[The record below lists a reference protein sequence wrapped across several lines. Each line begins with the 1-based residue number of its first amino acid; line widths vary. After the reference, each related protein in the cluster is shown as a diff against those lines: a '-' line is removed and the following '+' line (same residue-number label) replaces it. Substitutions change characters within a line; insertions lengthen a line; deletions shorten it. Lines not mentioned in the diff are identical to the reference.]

1 MTVMSESDE
10 DPDDYTEEQRRIL
23 SHLRDGVGR
32 GKQYF
37 KSKSIADATDMSS
50 KQVGVH
56 LSILKD
62 ACDEMEI
69 SKWGRS
75 TSTTWQV
82 SKG

>member
-1 MTVMSESDE
+1 MMSEADE
-10 DPDDYTEEQRRIL
+10 EPEDYTEEQRRIL
-23 SHLRDGVGR
+23 EHLSDGVGR
-32 GKQYF
+32 GKEYF
-37 KSKSIADATDMSS
+37 KSRSIADATDMSS

-75 TSTTWQV
+75 TSTTWRV
-82 SKG
+82 SEG

>member
-1 MTVMSESDE
+1 MPEDE
-10 DPDDYTEEQRRIL
+10 YSEEQRRIL
-23 SHLRDGVGR
+23 EHLRDGIGR
-32 GKQYF
+32 GKKYF
-37 KSKSIADATDMSS
+37 KSKSIADSTDLSS

-69 SKWGRS
+69 QKWGRS

-82 SKG
+82 STE